1 MERENKQ
8 QRFKRVAEKRVQTI
22 LKGLKS
28 LSQCANTKIYEWDNE
43 QLKRIW
49 KAIDQ
54 ELAACRESF
63 DNPDAGVF
71 RL

>member
-1 MERENKQ
+1 MEKESRQ
-8 QRFKRVAEKRVQTI
+8 HRFKRVAERRVQNI
-22 LKGLKS
+22 IKSIRS

-43 QLKRIW
+43 QLKKIW

-54 ELAACRESF
+54 ELAACRNSF

>member
-1 MERENKQ
+1 M
-8 QRFKRVAEKRVQTI
+8 AEKRIQNI

-28 LSQCANTKIYEWDNE
+28 LSQCANTRIYEWDNE

-71 RL
+71 KL

>member
-8 QRFKRVAEKRVQTI
+8 QRFKRVAERRVQNI
-22 LKGLKS
+22 LKSIRS
-28 LSQCANTKIYEWDNE
+28 LSQCANAKIYEWDDG
-43 QLKRIW
+43 QLKKIW
-49 KAIDQ
+49 RAIDL
-54 ELAACRESF
+54 ELKACRESF